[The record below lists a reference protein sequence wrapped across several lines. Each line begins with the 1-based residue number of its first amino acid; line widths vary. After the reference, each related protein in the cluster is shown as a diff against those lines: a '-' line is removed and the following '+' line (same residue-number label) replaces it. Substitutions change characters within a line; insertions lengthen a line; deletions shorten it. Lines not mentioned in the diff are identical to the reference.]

1 MTVTPSKVVRAEA
14 IRPEAVRPGI
24 GRPTAATGAL
34 RRQETTLGWLLL
46 TPVIVVMA
54 VLVVWPFMTAI
65 WIAFT
70 DKAIG
75 REATWIGLTNFG
87 TVISSPRFLRALQNS
102 LLFTLAAM
110 ALKLVLGMAMALVLN
125 QAFFGRNALRAFF
138 LIPWVLPGFV
148 AYLLWRWMLDP
159 LQGVLNYAL
168 IDLGLVRF
176 PVEFLSSSTWALPS
190 VIVAHV
196 WRSFPFFGLAFLAG
210 MQNIPAEQYEAAAV
224 DGAGR
229 VQQFRYVTLPGLRHV
244 ILVVLMLSTI
254 WTFNAF
260 EPVYLLTGGG
270 PADATMV
277 YTVLAY
283 EMGIVNMRLGE
294 AAAVPVMI
302 LPVLGMFIVAVSG
315 LMNRD
320 DS

>member
-1 MTVTPSKVVRAEA
+1 MAAGSSRISVSLPE
-14 IRPEAVRPGI
+14 RPASAAP
-24 GRPTAATGAL
+24 GRPFWQREAA
-34 RRQETTLGWLLL
+34 LGWLLL
-46 TPVIVVMA
+46 TPVIIVML
-54 VLVVWPFMTAI
+54 VLVVWPFTTAI

-75 REATWIGLTNFG
+75 RDANFIGLANFQQ
-87 TVISSPRFLRALQNS
+87 VISSPRFLRSIQNS
-102 LLFTLAAM
+102 LIFTIVAIV
-110 ALKLVLGMAMALVLN
+110 LKFVLGMAMALVLN
-125 QAFFGRNALRAFF
+125 KAFFGRNFLRAYF
-138 LIPWVLPGFV
+138 LLPWVLPGFV
-148 AYLLWRWMLDP
+148 AYMIWRWFLDP

-168 IDLGLVRF
+168 TDLGLITF
-176 PVEFLSSSTWALPS
+176 PLEFLSSPSTALPS
-190 VIVAHV
+190 VILAHV
-196 WRSFPFFGLAFLAG
+196 WRSFPFFGIAFLAG
-210 MQNIPAEQYEAAAV
+210 LQNIPSEQYEAAAV
-224 DGAGR
+224 DGANGW
-229 VQQFRYVTLPGLRHV
+229 QQFLYVTIPGLRHV

-294 AAAVPVMI
+294 ASAVPVMI
-302 LPVLGMFIVAVSG
+302 LPVLGMFIVALSG

-320 DS
+320 D

>member
-1 MTVTPSKVVRAEA
+1 MTVSRSDAVQQHPAARAIA
-14 IRPEAVRPGI
+14 G
-24 GRPTAATGAL
+24 GGSL
-34 RRQETTLGWLLL
+34 RRQEATLGWLLL
-46 TPVIVVMA
+46 APVIAVML
-54 VLVVWPFMTAI
+54 VLVVWPFLTAI

-75 REATWIGLTNFG
+75 REASWIGLANFQQ
-87 TVISSPRFLRALQNS
+87 VISSPRFLRSLQNS
-102 LLFTLAAM
+102 LIFTVVAM
-110 ALKLVLGMAMALVLN
+110 ALKFLLGMAMALVLN

-148 AYLLWRWMLDP
+148 AYLLWRWLFDP

-176 PVEFLSSSTWALPS
+176 PVEFLSSPTWALPS
-190 VIVAHV
+190 VILAHV

-210 MQNIPAEQYEAAAV
+210 LQNIPAEQYEAAAV

-244 ILVVLMLSTI
+244 ILVVMMLSTI

-294 AAAVPVMI
+294 ASAVPVLI

>member
-1 MTVTPSKVVRAEA
+1 MSVTRSDAIQHPAARAIA
-14 IRPEAVRPGI
+14 G
-24 GRPTAATGAL
+24 GGSL
-34 RRQETTLGWLLL
+34 HRQETLLGWLLL
-46 TPVIVVMA
+46 APVIVVMV
-54 VLVVWPFMTAI
+54 VLVVWPFLTAI
-65 WIAFT
+65 WISFT

-75 REATWIGLTNFG
+75 REASWIGLSNFAQ
-87 TVISSPRFLRALQNS
+87 VVSSPRFLRALQNS
-102 LLFTLAAM
+102 LIFTVAAM
-110 ALKLVLGMAMALVLN
+110 ALKFVLGMAMALVLN
-125 QAFFGRNALRAFF
+125 QAFFGRNVLRAFF

-168 IDLGLVRF
+168 LDLGLVRF

-190 VIVAHV
+190 VILAHV

-210 MQNIPAEQYEAAAV
+210 LQNISAEQYEAAAV

-229 VQQFRYVTLPGLRHV
+229 LQQFRYVTLPGLRHV
-244 ILVVLMLSTI
+244 ILVVTMLSTI

-294 AAAVPVMI
+294 ASAVPVLI

>member
-1 MTVTPSKVVRAEA
+1 MVTPSKALPREAAARAIA
-14 IRPEAVRPGI
+14 G
-24 GRPTAATGAL
+24 GAL
-34 RRQETTLGWLLL
+34 RRQETVLGWTLLA
-46 TPVIVVMA
+46 PVIVVMA
-54 VLVVWPFMTAI
+54 VLVVWPFATAV

-70 DKAIG
+70 DKSIG
-75 REATWIGLTNFG
+75 RDANWIGLANFAQ
-87 TVISSPRFLRALQNS
+87 VVSSPRFLRALQNS
-102 LLFTLAAM
+102 LIFTVVAM
-110 ALKLVLGMAMALVLN
+110 AAKFVLGMAMALVLN

-176 PVEFLSSSTWALPS
+176 PVEFLSSPQWALPS

-196 WRSFPFFGLAFLAG
+196 WRAFPFFGLAFLAG
-210 MQNIPAEQYEAAAV
+210 LQNIPAEQYEAAAV

-244 ILVVLMLSTI
+244 ILVVMMLSTI

-294 AAAVPVMI
+294 ASAVPVLI

-320 DS
+320 DA